1 MRQVFHLNTCLHR
14 LLLNGFVALLNLPCC
29 FLTQQLRLL
38 TDSFKVDFFR
48 HKFHIAFNFR
58 GGQHMHLA
66 GCRLEEVPT
75 GTELH
80 CTLLDA
86 FLGLNLGIVVIADAA
101 EEPVTREI
109 VVSAIQELNLADIRP
124 NPFQPRTEFDEEA
137 LSELAASIKAI
148 GIVQPITVRAVE
160 EGKYEIIAGE
170 RRFRA
175 SKLAGLS
182 TIPAYIR
189 KTEDDSLLE
198 LALIENI
205 QREDLNAIEVAISYQ
220 RLIDECNLTQDG
232 LSERVGKKR
241 ATIANYLRL
250 LKLPA
255 QIQLAVRDKKISMG
269 HARAILGVED
279 PDTQLM
285 IFEQILEYDFS
296 VRKVE
301 EIVRELVHPQVE
313 EPAEAPVVED
323 KPKKSNEIGD
333 YIELQ
338 KHLSRR
344 FDTKVEL
351 KRNESGKGKII
362 IGFKSDAELEKIIE
376 LLDKIE

>member
-1 MRQVFHLNTCLHR
+1 MAKKNVLGRGL
-14 LLLNGFVALLNLPCC
+14 GAL
-29 FLTQQLRLL
+29 
-38 TDSFKVDFFR
+38 
-48 HKFHIAFNFR
+48 
-58 GGQHMHLA
+58 
-66 GCRLEEVPT
+66 
-75 GTELH
+75 
-80 CTLLDA
+80 
-86 FLGLNLGIVVIADAA
+86 IADAA

-137 LSELAASIKAI
+137 LNELAASIKSI
-148 GIVQPITVRAVE
+148 GIVQPITVRTVE

-175 SKLAGLS
+175 SKIAGLT

-189 KTEDDSLLE
+189 KTEDESLLE

-220 RLIDECNLTQDG
+220 RLLDECSLTQDA
-232 LSERVGKKR
+232 LSDRVGKKR

-255 QIQLAVRDKKISMG
+255 QIQLAIRDKKISMG
-269 HARAILGVED
+269 HARAIINIED
-279 PDTQLM
+279 PDTQFM
-285 IFEQILEYDFS
+285 IFEQILKYDFS

-301 EIVRELVHPQVE
+301 EIVRELANPRPEKPETDAPQ
-313 EPAEAPVVED
+313 AG
-323 KPKKSNEIGD
+323 KQKNELGD

-351 KRNESGKGKII
+351 KRNEAGKGKIVI
-362 IGFKSDAELEKIIE
+362 SFKSDEELEKIIE
-376 LLDKIE
+376 LLDKIEG

>member
-1 MRQVFHLNTCLHR
+1 M
-14 LLLNGFVALLNLPCC
+14 GALI
-29 FLTQQLRLL
+29 T
-38 TDSFKVDFFR
+38 
-48 HKFHIAFNFR
+48 
-58 GGQHMHLA
+58 
-66 GCRLEEVPT
+66 
-75 GTELH
+75 
-80 CTLLDA
+80 
-86 FLGLNLGIVVIADAA
+86 DAA
-101 EEPVTREI
+101 EDPKPRVQA
-109 VVSAIQELNLADIRP
+109 VSAIQELQLEDIRP

-137 LSELAASIKAI
+137 LNELAASIKSI
-148 GIVQPITVRAVE
+148 GIVQPITVRTVE

-175 SKLAGLS
+175 SKIAGLT

-189 KTEDDSLLE
+189 KTEDESLLE

-220 RLIDECNLTQDG
+220 RLLDECSLTQDA
-232 LSERVGKKR
+232 LSDRVGKKR

-255 QIQLAVRDKKISMG
+255 QIQLAIRDKKISMG
-269 HARAILGVED
+269 HARAIINIED
-279 PDTQLM
+279 PDTQFM
-285 IFEQILEYDFS
+285 IFEQILKYDFS

-301 EIVRELVHPQVE
+301 EIVRELANPRPEKPETDAPQ
-313 EPAEAPVVED
+313 AG
-323 KPKKSNEIGD
+323 KQKNELGD

-351 KRNESGKGKII
+351 KRNEAGKGKIVI
-362 IGFKSDAELEKIIE
+362 SFKSDEELEKIIE
-376 LLDKIE
+376 LLDKIEG

>member
-1 MRQVFHLNTCLHR
+1 MAKKNVLGRGL
-14 LLLNGFVALLNLPCC
+14 GAL
-29 FLTQQLRLL
+29 
-38 TDSFKVDFFR
+38 
-48 HKFHIAFNFR
+48 
-58 GGQHMHLA
+58 
-66 GCRLEEVPT
+66 
-75 GTELH
+75 
-80 CTLLDA
+80 
-86 FLGLNLGIVVIADAA
+86 IADAA
-101 EEPVTREI
+101 EEPLAREV
-109 VVSAIQELNLADIRP
+109 VVSAIQELNLTDIRP

-137 LSELAASIKAI
+137 LNELAASIKSI

-160 EGKYEIIAGE
+160 EGKYEIVAGE

-175 SKLAGLS
+175 SKLAGLTS
-182 TIPAYIR
+182 IPAYIR

-220 RLIDECNLTQDG
+220 RLIDECSLTQDQ

-269 HARAILGVED
+269 HARAILGIDD

-285 IFEQILEYDFS
+285 IFEQILKYDFS

-301 EIVRELVHPQVE
+301 EIVREMVNPKPEVPEIPE
-313 EPAEAPVVED
+313 ETPEKPA
-323 KPKKSNEIGD
+323 KSNEIGD

-338 KHLSRR
+338 QHLSRR
-344 FDTKVEL
+344 FNTKVEL
-351 KRNESGKGKII
+351 KRNENGKGKIV

>member
-1 MRQVFHLNTCLHR
+1 MGNMVKRS
-14 LLLNGFVALLNLPCC
+14 ALG
-29 FLTQQLRLL
+29 
-38 TDSFKVDFFR
+38 
-48 HKFHIAFNFR
+48 R
-58 GGQHMHLA
+58 G
-66 GCRLEEVPT
+66 
-75 GTELH
+75 
-80 CTLLDA
+80 
-86 FLGLNLGIVVIADAA
+86 LGALITDAA
-101 EEPVTREI
+101 EDSKQRSEAVA
-109 VVSAIQELNLADIRP
+109 AIQELKLEDIRP

-137 LSELAASIKAI
+137 LNELAASIKSI

-175 SKLAGLS
+175 SKIAGAE

-189 KTEDDSLLE
+189 KTEDESLLE

-220 RLIDECNLTQDG
+220 RLLDECKLTQDG

-255 QIQLAVRDKKISMG
+255 QIQLAIRDRKISMG
-269 HARAILGVED
+269 HARAIINIED
-279 PDTQLM
+279 PDTQFM
-285 IFEQILEYDFS
+285 IFEQILKYDFS

-301 EIVRELVHPQVE
+301 EIVRELSNPKPE
-313 EPAEAPVVED
+313 EEEGTLSR
-323 KPKKSNEIGD
+323 KKNEIGD
-333 YIELQ
+333 YIALQ
-338 KHLSRR
+338 KHLAQR

-351 KRNESGKGKII
+351 KRNEAGKGKIVI
-362 IGFKSDAELEKIIE
+362 SFKSDDELEKIIS
-376 LLDKIE
+376 LLDKVGG

>member
-1 MRQVFHLNTCLHR
+1 MAKKNVLGRGL
-14 LLLNGFVALLNLPCC
+14 GAL
-29 FLTQQLRLL
+29 
-38 TDSFKVDFFR
+38 
-48 HKFHIAFNFR
+48 
-58 GGQHMHLA
+58 
-66 GCRLEEVPT
+66 
-75 GTELH
+75 
-80 CTLLDA
+80 
-86 FLGLNLGIVVIADAA
+86 IADAA
-101 EEPVTREI
+101 EEPLAREV
-109 VVSAIQELNLADIRP
+109 VVSAIQELNLTDIRP

-137 LSELAASIKAI
+137 LNELAASIKSI
-148 GIVQPITVRAVE
+148 GIVQPITVRTVE
-160 EGKYEIIAGE
+160 DGKYEIVAGE

-175 SKLAGLS
+175 SKLAGLTS
-182 TIPAYIR
+182 IPAYIR

-220 RLIDECNLTQDG
+220 RLIDECSLTQDQ

-269 HARAILGVED
+269 HARAILGVDD

-285 IFEQILEYDFS
+285 IFEQTLKYDFS

-301 EIVRELVHPQVE
+301 EIVREMVNQKPE
-313 EPAEAPVVED
+313 EPEIPEEAPE
-323 KPKKSNEIGD
+323 KPAKSNEIGD

-338 KHLSRR
+338 QHLSRR
-344 FDTKVEL
+344 FNTKVEL
-351 KRNESGKGKII
+351 KRNENGKGKIV

>member
-1 MRQVFHLNTCLHR
+1 MVKKNVLGRGL
-14 LLLNGFVALLNLPCC
+14 GAL
-29 FLTQQLRLL
+29 
-38 TDSFKVDFFR
+38 
-48 HKFHIAFNFR
+48 
-58 GGQHMHLA
+58 
-66 GCRLEEVPT
+66 
-75 GTELH
+75 
-80 CTLLDA
+80 
-86 FLGLNLGIVVIADAA
+86 IADAA
-101 EEPVTREI
+101 EEPVTKEV
-109 VVSAIQELNLADIRP
+109 VVSAIQELSLSDIRP

-137 LSELAASIKAI
+137 LSELAASIKSI

-160 EGKYEIIAGE
+160 DGKYEIVAGE

-175 SKLAGLS
+175 SKMAGLT

-189 KTEDDSLLE
+189 KTEDNSLLAM
-198 LALIENI
+198 ALIENI

-220 RLIDECNLTQDG
+220 RLIDECSLTQDG

-250 LKLPA
+250 LRLPA

-269 HARAILGVED
+269 HARAILGVD
-279 PDTQLM
+279 DADTQLM
-285 IFEQILEYDFS
+285 IFEQVLKYDFS

-301 EIVRELVHPQVE
+301 EVVRELTAPKTEEPELPEVVE
-313 EPAEAPVVED
+313 ENS
-323 KPKKSNEIGD
+323 KKSNEIGD

-338 KHLSRR
+338 QHLSRR
-344 FDTKVEL
+344 FNTKVEL
-351 KRNESGKGKII
+351 KRSENGKGKIV

>member
-1 MRQVFHLNTCLHR
+1 M
-14 LLLNGFVALLNLPCC
+14 
-29 FLTQQLRLL
+29 
-38 TDSFKVDFFR
+38 
-48 HKFHIAFNFR
+48 
-58 GGQHMHLA
+58 
-66 GCRLEEVPT
+66 
-75 GTELH
+75 
-80 CTLLDA
+80 
-86 FLGLNLGIVVIADAA
+86 
-101 EEPVTREI
+101 TREI

-338 KHLSRR
+338 TSVTAFRYQGG
-344 FDTKVEL
+344 TETQ
-351 KRNESGKGKII
+351 
-362 IGFKSDAELEKIIE
+362 
-376 LLDKIE
+376 

>member
-1 MRQVFHLNTCLHR
+1 MLQVVNHELKLGTIYGKKNVLGR
-14 LLLNGFVALLNLPCC
+14 GLGAL
-29 FLTQQLRLL
+29 
-38 TDSFKVDFFR
+38 
-48 HKFHIAFNFR
+48 
-58 GGQHMHLA
+58 
-66 GCRLEEVPT
+66 
-75 GTELH
+75 
-80 CTLLDA
+80 
-86 FLGLNLGIVVIADAA
+86 IADAA
-101 EEPVTREI
+101 EEPLAREV
-109 VVSAIQELNLADIRP
+109 VVSAIQELNVTDIRP

-137 LSELAASIKAI
+137 LNELAASIKSI
-148 GIVQPITVRAVE
+148 GIVQPITVRTVE
-160 EGKYEIIAGE
+160 DGKYEIVAGE

-175 SKLAGLS
+175 SKLAGLTS
-182 TIPAYIR
+182 IPAYIR

-220 RLIDECNLTQDG
+220 RLIDECSLTQDQ

-269 HARAILGVED
+269 HARAILGVDD

-285 IFEQILEYDFS
+285 IFEQILKYDFS

-301 EIVRELVHPQVE
+301 EIVREMVNQKPE
-313 EPAEAPVVED
+313 EPEIPEEAPE
-323 KPKKSNEIGD
+323 KPAKSNEIGD

-338 KHLSRR
+338 QHLSRR
-344 FDTKVEL
+344 FNTKVEL
-351 KRNESGKGKII
+351 KRNENGKGKIV
-362 IGFKSDAELEKIIE
+362 IGFKPMRNWKKL
-376 LLDKIE
+376 

>member
-1 MRQVFHLNTCLHR
+1 MAKKNVLGRGL
-14 LLLNGFVALLNLPCC
+14 GAL
-29 FLTQQLRLL
+29 
-38 TDSFKVDFFR
+38 
-48 HKFHIAFNFR
+48 
-58 GGQHMHLA
+58 
-66 GCRLEEVPT
+66 
-75 GTELH
+75 
-80 CTLLDA
+80 
-86 FLGLNLGIVVIADAA
+86 IADAA

-189 KTEDDSLLE
+189 KTD
-198 LALIENI
+198 
-205 QREDLNAIEVAISYQ
+205 Q

>member
-1 MRQVFHLNTCLHR
+1 MAKKNVLGRGL
-14 LLLNGFVALLNLPCC
+14 GAL
-29 FLTQQLRLL
+29 
-38 TDSFKVDFFR
+38 
-48 HKFHIAFNFR
+48 
-58 GGQHMHLA
+58 
-66 GCRLEEVPT
+66 
-75 GTELH
+75 
-80 CTLLDA
+80 
-86 FLGLNLGIVVIADAA
+86 IADAA
-101 EEPVTREI
+101 EEPLAREV
-109 VVSAIQELNLADIRP
+109 VVSAIQELNLTDIRP

-137 LSELAASIKAI
+137 LNELAASIKSI

-160 EGKYEIIAGE
+160 EGKYEIVAGE

-175 SKLAGLS
+175 SKLAGLTS
-182 TIPAYIR
+182 IPAYIR

-220 RLIDECNLTQDG
+220 RLIDECSLTQDQ

-269 HARAILGVED
+269 HARAILGIDD

-285 IFEQILEYDFS
+285 IFEQILKYDFS

-301 EIVRELVHPQVE
+301 EIVREMVNPKPEGPEIPE
-313 EPAEAPVVED
+313 ETPEKPA
-323 KPKKSNEIGD
+323 KSNEIGD

-338 KHLSRR
+338 QHLSRR
-344 FDTKVEL
+344 FNTKVEL
-351 KRNESGKGKII
+351 KRNENGKGKIV